1 MKIDRLESE
10 RKGGNKMEVVL
21 PENEFIELTEEDLMV
36 VDGGVDWAT
45 VAAGTGIVLGA
56 AALAV
61 SAGLAFVPVAVILG
75 AGTAGEIALAGLTVA
90 AAGIGGATI
99 GYGFSH

>member
-1 MKIDRLESE
+1 MEAVIPM
-10 RKGGNKMEVVL
+10 NKFM
-21 PENEFIELTEEDLMV
+21 ELTEEDLMV

-56 AALAV
+56 AGLAV

-99 GYGFSH
+99 GYGVSH

>member
-1 MKIDRLESE
+1 
-10 RKGGNKMEVVL
+10 MEAVM
-21 PENEFIELTEEDLMV
+21 PMNGFMELTEEDSMV
-36 VDGGVDWAT
+36 IDGGVDWAV

-75 AGTAGEIALAGLTVA
+75 AGTSGEIALAGLTVA
-90 AAGIGGATI
+90 ASGIGGATI